1 MKEKEKD
8 YPSTSSSSSSS
19 SSVLQ
24 TQLFIWLSHPPDMA
38 TSLLAVQTQL
48 AHVRFN
54 NYKIWR
60 YCFILCDYF
69 ILFFLQYIYSYFL
82 EFLYFAVIHDIID
95 IFLFFLFDPKLRSA
109 LNLFSFFFYFFNRVR
124 SILILG
130 TYR

>member
-19 SSVLQ
+19 SSALQ

-60 YCFILCDYF
+60 YCFIL
-69 ILFFLQYIYSYFL
+69 FFLQYIYFYFL
-82 EFLYFAVIHDIID
+82 EFLTFAVIHDIID
-95 IFLFFLFDPKLRSA
+95 FF
-109 LNLFSFFFYFFNRVR
+109 
-124 SILILG
+124 
-130 TYR
+130 

>member
-1 MKEKEKD
+1 MKDKEKD

-19 SSVLQ
+19 ALQ

-60 YCFILCDYF
+60 YYFILCDYF

-82 EFLYFAVIHDIID
+82 EFLTFAVIHDIIE
-95 IFLFFLFDPKLRSA
+95 IFFI
-109 LNLFSFFFYFFNRVR
+109 FS
-124 SILILG
+124 I
-130 TYR
+130 